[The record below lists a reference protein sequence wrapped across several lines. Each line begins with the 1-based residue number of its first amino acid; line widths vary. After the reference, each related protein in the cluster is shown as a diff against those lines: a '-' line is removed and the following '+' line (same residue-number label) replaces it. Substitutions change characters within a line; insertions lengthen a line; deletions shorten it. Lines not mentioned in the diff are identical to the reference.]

1 MRGGGEAEELSEC
14 GRRWGRGGGSWPA
27 KDETGDCVSGSPV
40 TGVGFKGVGRGGMR
54 GGGPL
59 PSLSL
64 GVRLRLKVLDEVVP
78 KLPKDC

>member
-1 MRGGGEAEELSEC
+1 MSGSSGAGEAF
-14 GRRWGRGGGSWPA
+14 RR
-27 KDETGDCVSGSPV
+27 
-40 TGVGFKGVGRGGMR
+40 VGRGGMR

-78 KLPKDC
+78 ELAKEF